1 MQGMH
6 VTFFK
11 ENGESCTGVVI
22 YYDAIERQVI
32 VQDKNGGE
40 WVGKPEQVFERKY

>member
-22 YYDAIERQVI
+22 YFDPVERQVV
-32 VQDKNGGE
+32 VQDEKGGE
-40 WVGKPEQVFERKY
+40 WVGKPEQVFERKR

>member
-11 ENGESCTGVVI
+11 ENGESCTGTVI
-22 YYDAIERQVI
+22 YFDPVERQVV
-32 VQDKNGGE
+32 VQDEKGGE
-40 WVGKPEQVFERKY
+40 WVGKPEQVFERKR

>member
-11 ENGESCTGVVI
+11 ENGESCTGIVI
-22 YYDAIERQVI
+22 YFDPIERQVV
-32 VQDKNGGE
+32 VQDEAGGE
-40 WVGKPEQVFERKY
+40 WVGKPELVFERKC